1 MIKEKQK
8 EKEAEKVD
16 GEEGG
21 KPQSNVGAQTRPNQT
36 ILNQTRPNQTRSNP
50 GSRNQLA
57 DLFSPI

>member
-21 KPQSNVGAQTRPNQT
+21 KPQSNVGTQSLGPRPDQTRPNQT
-36 ILNQTRPNQTRSNP
+36 KP
-50 GSRNQLA
+50 
-57 DLFSPI
+57 D